1 MAESVGKLDAGI
13 RDGAL
18 VLAASGAWTIHSAE
32 FLHTEISRLNMQG
45 ASKSVVDLSGV
56 HELDTAG
63 AMLVKR
69 LRTMVG
75 QADIPFEI
83 VGIQED
89 HARLI
94 NRVAAQS
101 DVEPVEEPSYHP
113 LIAMV
118 ERVGRASCAT
128 YREALDLLH
137 FLGVTTVASMRGLAN
152 PKRIRFIPV
161 LSHIERVGL
170 NALPIVG
177 LLAFLIGI
185 VLAYQGAD
193 QLRQFGAD
201 IFTVDLLGISI
212 LREMGVLMTAIVIA
226 GRSGSAFAAQI
237 GTMQVNQEVDAM
249 RTLGLDPIDMLVLPR
264 VIALLISLP
273 LLTVYADVMGLIG
286 GGLMVIVT
294 LDVSFLQFLE
304 RLQNSVSISSYWVG
318 IVKAPVFGLLIA
330 LTGCREG
337 LKVTGSA
344 ESVGTHTTRA
354 VVISIFLVI
363 VADAFFS
370 ILFSRIGV

>member
-1 MAESVGKLDAGI
+1 MAKSVGKLDAGI

-273 LLTVYADVMGLIG
+273 LLTVYADIMGLIG